1 MSNGRKTLPYVH
13 FKVQKLFPILNFNKH
28 LWFKMSY
35 NEMIQKTL
43 EKNLKSQYLNDNYN
57 LFDHSNY
64 SRHFNYTSNDS
75 IQITFF
81 IKFRT
86 ARPFLFYPF
95 ELRFK

>member
-1 MSNGRKTLPYVH
+1 
-13 FKVQKLFPILNFNKH
+13 
-28 LWFKMSY
+28 
-35 NEMIQKTL
+35 MIQKTL
-43 EKNLKSQYLNDNYN
+43 EKNLKSQYLNDNCA

-64 SRHFNYTSNDS
+64 SRHFNYTRYDS

-81 IKFRT
+81 IKLRT